1 MASHTT
7 PSPEMARILSTLD
20 EMAVLFLRL
29 DLEIRDFAAAQ
40 AAPRTTSRNEEDTH
54 VQS

>member
-1 MASHTT
+1 MA
-7 PSPEMARILSTLD
+7 PRPDISPEMTRILATLD

-29 DLEIRDFAAAQ
+29 DQDIRAFAAAQ
-40 AAPRTTSRNEEDTH
+40 AAPRSTSRTEEDTH